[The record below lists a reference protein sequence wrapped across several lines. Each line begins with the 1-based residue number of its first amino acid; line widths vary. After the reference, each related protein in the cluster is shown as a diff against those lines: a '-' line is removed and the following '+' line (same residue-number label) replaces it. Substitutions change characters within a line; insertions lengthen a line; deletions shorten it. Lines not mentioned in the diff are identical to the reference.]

1 MKFGLFLNCQTTTDR
16 SADELLE
23 GMIDQ
28 TIAAREA
35 GFDMITTGQHY
46 LADYI
51 QLQQMPLLSRLAA
64 EAGSMKVGTGVV
76 LLPLHQPV
84 DIAEQLTTLDTIAP
98 GGTIAGVGIGYRD
111 VEFESFGVPKS
122 ERVGRF
128 EEGIELM
135 KRLWTEE
142 DVVYDGEYFSVD
154 GVTINPQPAE
164 QPPVWIAANA
174 RSAVRRAAALG
185 DAWFVNPHSTVTE
198 IRELKAD
205 YDEVRRERGEDTN
218 VPIIRETFVA
228 ESHDEA
234 VETAREYLFSKY
246 QQYIEW
252 GQDEAMEDE
261 EDLHKPFEQLAE
273 DRFLLGT
280 PAEVCEQIERYEAEL
295 DADYMLPRLHWPGM
309 DHDVAI
315 ECIEL
320 IGDEVV
326 PNV

>member
-1 MKFGLFLNCQTTTDR
+1 MKFGLFLNCQTTTDG
-16 SADELLE
+16 SADGLFE
-23 GMIDQ
+23 GLIDQ

-64 EAGSMKVGTGVV
+64 EAGSMRVGTGVV

-84 DIAEQLTTLDTIAP
+84 DIAEQLTTLDTIAE

-111 VEFESFGVPKS
+111 VEFDSFGIDKA

-135 KRLWTEE
+135 KRLWTED
-142 DVVYDGEYFSVD
+142 DVVYDGAYYSVD
-154 GVTINPQPAE
+154 GATINPQPDE
-164 QPPVWIAANA
+164 RPPVWIAANA
-174 RSAVRRAAALG
+174 RSAVRRAARMG

-198 IRELKAD
+198 IAELKEE

-228 ESHDEA
+228 ETRERA
-234 VETAREYLFSKY
+234 VETAEEYLFSKY

-261 EDLHKPFEQLAE
+261 KDLHRPFEELAD

-280 PAEVCEQIERYEAEL
+280 PEEVCEQIERYEAEL

-309 DHDVAI
+309 DHDVAV

>member
-1 MKFGLFLNCQTTTDR
+1 MNFGLFLNCQTTTDE
-16 SADELLE
+16 SPDALLE
-23 GMIDQ
+23 GLIDQ
-28 TIAAREA
+28 TVAAREA

-51 QLQQMPLLSRLAA
+51 QLQQMPLLSRLVA
-64 EAGSMKVGTGVV
+64 EAGSMKVGPGVV

-84 DIAEQLTTLDTIAP
+84 DIAEQLTTLDTMSA
-98 GGTIAGVGIGYRD
+98 GAIAGVGIGYRD
-111 VEFESFGVPKS
+111 VEFDSFGIDKS

-142 DVVYDGEYFSVD
+142 DVVYDGEYYSVD
-154 GVTINPQPAE
+154 GVTINPRPDE
-164 QPPVWIAANA
+164 RPPLWISANA
-174 RSAVRRAAALG
+174 RAAVRRAAAMG
-185 DAWFVNPHSTVTE
+185 DAWFVNPHSTVSE
-198 IRELKAD
+198 IEELKTD
-205 YDEVRRERGEDTN
+205 YDEVREERGKDTG

-228 ESHDEA
+228 ETHDEA

-261 EDLHKPFEQLAE
+261 KDLHKPFEQLAE

-280 PAEVCEQIERYEAEL
+280 PAEVCAEIERYEDDL
-295 DADYMLPRLHWPGM
+295 DAEYMVPRLHWPGM

-320 IGDEVV
+320 MGDEVI

>member
-1 MKFGLFLNCQTTTDR
+1 MKFGLFLNCQTTTDN
-16 SADELLE
+16 SADQLFQGLL
-23 GMIDQ
+23 DQ

-84 DIAEQLTTLDTIAP
+84 DIAEQITTLDTISA
-98 GGTIAGVGIGYRD
+98 GAIAGVGIGYRD
-111 VEFESFGVPKS
+111 VEFDSFGIDKS

-135 KRLWTEE
+135 KLLWNEE
-142 DVVYDGEYFSVD
+142 DVVYDGKFYSVD
-154 GVTINPQPAE
+154 GVTINPRPDE

-174 RSAVRRAAALG
+174 RSAIKRAARMG

-198 IRELKAD
+198 VKELKED
-205 YDEVRRERGEDTN
+205 YDEVRREQGDDTG

-228 ESHDEA
+228 ESREEA
-234 VETAREYLFSKY
+234 VETAEEYLFSKY

-252 GQDEAMEDE
+252 GQDEAMEDQD
-261 EDLHKPFEQLAE
+261 DLHKPFEQLAE

-280 PAEVCEQIERYEAEL
+280 PEEVCEQIERYEDEL
-295 DADYMLPRLHWPGM
+295 NANYMLPRLHWPGM
-309 DHDVAI
+309 DHDVAV

-320 IGDEVV
+320 IGDEVI

>member
-1 MKFGLFLNCQTTTDR
+1 MNFGLFLNCQTTTDR
-16 SADELLE
+16 SADELFE
-23 GMIDQ
+23 GLIDQ
-28 TIAAREA
+28 TVAAREA

-51 QLQQMPLLSRLAA
+51 QLQQLPLLSRLVA
-64 EAGSMKVGTGVV
+64 EAGSMKVGPGVS

-84 DIAEQLTTLDTIAP
+84 DIAEQLTTLEAMSA
-98 GGTIAGVGIGYRD
+98 GVIAGVGIGYRD
-111 VEFESFGVPKS
+111 VEFKSFGIDKS

-142 DVVYDGEYFSVD
+142 DVVYDGTYHSVD
-154 GVTINPQPAE
+154 GVTINPRPDE
-164 QPPVWIAANA
+164 RPPLWIAANA
-174 RSAVRRAAALG
+174 RSAVRRAARMG
-185 DAWFVNPHSTVTE
+185 DAWFVNPHSTISE

-205 YDEVRRERGEDTN
+205 YDEVRREQGKDTH

-228 ESHDEA
+228 ETHEEA

-261 EDLHKPFEQLAE
+261 RDLHRPFEQLAE

-280 PAEVCEQIERYEAEL
+280 PAEVCGEIERYEADL
-295 DADYMLPRLHWPGM
+295 DVNYMLPRLHWPGM
-309 DHDVAI
+309 DHDVAL